1 MVFRVGGSVYVCKW
15 GARCRDGQWI
25 WQLVGGM
32 AGWAIWQRVSN
43 GVQTWG
49 VWVDDIE
56 GCWV

>member
-1 MVFRVGGSVYVCKW
+1 MYVCKW

-56 GCWV
+56 GYWV